1 MGEGMRAIE
10 VVFCAV
16 WRQFWADWKL
26 YVLNFTL
33 LTCGSGKKE
42 EKKRFLGKKIDFF

>member
-42 EKKRFLGKKIDFF
+42 EKKRFLGKKIEFF